1 MKAPNGYGSVVYLG
15 KNRRKPYAV
24 RITVSR
30 ELITDEN
37 GKVKSKQKYAYL
49 SYHEKAKDAHI
60 ALATYNANK
69 VDGAELAEVK
79 KLIPTK
85 VPTFEELFEEWY
97 ERKENS
103 NKKLST
109 STMKVYRSNFNLLK
123 DYHKKPITFFDSNNL
138 QAIFDSYAYLSK
150 AHVTQIHTILNN
162 VLQLARKKKIIKE
175 NELNMCE
182 LTYKENKEK
191 IHNAFSTSEILA
203 LWENSNDEIVKMI
216 LITIYSGLR
225 PQELLSLKQ
234 ENIYLEESYMIGG
247 MKTVA
252 GTNRT
257 IPIHQKIKPLIRY
270 FEEKNSNS
278 VFLFPAIRGKG
289 PYNYNTFLK
298 NYDNIIKRLEI
309 SKHLPHD
316 GRHTC
321 STLMA
326 EQGIPLMYRQKILGH
341 SSGNI
346 TDDVYVHLDRKILI
360 EEINKIDV

>member
-69 VDGAELAEVK
+69 VDGVELAEVK

-97 ERKENS
+97 QRKENS
-103 NKKLST
+103 NKKVSERTLNN
-109 STMKVYRSNFNLLK
+109 YRSRFNSLTK
-123 DYHKKPITFFDSNNL
+123 YHKKPITFFDSNNL
-138 QAIFDSYAYLSK
+138 QAIFDNLSECSYSY
-150 AHVTQIHTILNN
+150 VNQIYVVFNG

-175 NELNMCE
+175 NELDLCE
-182 LTYKENKEK
+182 LTYKERRE
-191 IHNAFSTSEILA
+191 IHKPFSKSEIQT
-203 LWENSNDEIVKMI
+203 LWKNSDDEIVKMI

-225 PQELLSLKQ
+225 PGELIILKQ
-234 ENIYLEESYMIGG
+234 ENIHLDESYMIGG
-247 MKTVA
+247 LKTKA
-252 GTNRT
+252 GIDRI
-257 IPIHQKIKPLIRY
+257 IPIHKKIKSLIK
-270 FEEKNSNS
+270 FFIEKNHNS
-278 VFLFPAIRGKG
+278 TYLFQSQGNHISFSSYAKHFSISL
-289 PYNYNTFLK
+289 NELK
-298 NYDNIIKRLEI
+298 MT
-309 SKHLPHD
+309 KHLPHD

-326 EQGIPLMYRQKILGH
+326 EAGIPLLHRQKILGH
-341 SSGNI
+341 SSKNI
-346 TDDVYVHLDRKILI
+346 TDDIYVHLEKDILI
-360 EEINKIDV
+360 EDINKINV